1 MITQILPS
9 AVGNALKIYLEQEP
23 TALAWVILRN
33 TTGIFPSYNDVNS
46 VSIYEGDDE
55 TYLMDTC
62 GLVNGTLYYYCEFYW
77 DGTAWNATA
86 IVSGKPNYTYTDQSV
101 DVLTIVRDR
110 LQYGLE
116 NEIIIGTLSPASGQI
131 QVLNAPPIF
140 DETNFPVVTVHVAVD
155 GSGDRAIGEMPFTD
169 EFDAVNNVWKESSGW
184 MAHVSLTII
193 GWSKNPDERIA
204 LRRALRKIVIGNLE
218 VFDNYGIILPEFSQQ
233 DVDALPPE
241 YPAAVYESVCT
252 FTCEAPSG
260 VADTQPVYVAD
271 PIVNATPV
279 FL

>member
-1 MITQILPS
+1 MP
-9 AVGNALKIYLEQEP
+9 GHK
-23 TALAWVILRN
+23 R
-33 TTGIFPSYNDVNS
+33 
-46 VSIYEGDDE
+46 
-55 TYLMDTC
+55 
-62 GLVNGTLYYYCEFYW
+62 
-77 DGTAWNATA
+77 
-86 IVSGKPNYTYTDQSV
+86 
-101 DVLTIVRDR
+101 
-110 LQYGLE
+110 
-116 NEIIIGTLSPASGQI
+116 
-131 QVLNAPPIF
+131 NAPPIF